1 MKVSVIIPVYNKES
15 FVRRCLTQAL
25 SQDFDD
31 YEVIVVDDGSKD
43 KSGIVC
49 DEIARQDNRLRVFHT
64 ENGGVT
70 AARLRGVQEAQ
81 AEFVMFCD
89 SDDELLPCA
98 LRNAYQATQTYQ
110 ADEVIAPYQNQRGV
124 LYDSGRRGLVSPIDI
139 AKEFMA
145 LHNSIPPIWGILFRR
160 SIVLDECLEIP
171 RDIYLGEDILFHMRY
186 LMKAKRICC
195 ISQSSYKYYDGLTTY
210 PEINLAYEK
219 RYDELM
225 ESSLQPM
232 WPDIEPYFR
241 LRQLKVYEKF
251 IDKRKFHVYADY
263 YYQLKGRIGKQV
275 PLADRLVF
283 SLPPRLAYFFVHW
296 YKCWLAHK
304 SSNQ

>member
-15 FVRRCLTQAL
+15 FVRRCLTRAL

-31 YEVIVVDDGSKD
+31 YEVVVVDDGSKD
-43 KSGIVC
+43 ESGIIC
-49 DEIARQDNRLRVFHT
+49 DDIARQDNRLRVIHT

-110 ADEVIAPYQNQRGV
+110 ADEVIAPYQNQRGDV
-124 LYDSGRRGLVSPIDI
+124 YDSGRRGLVPPMVI
-139 AKEFMA
+139 AKEFLA
-145 LHNSIPPIWGILFRR
+145 LHNCFPPIWGILFRR
-160 SIVLDECLEIP
+160 SLVQDGCLDIP
-171 RDIYLGEDILFHMRY
+171 RDIYLGEDILFHLRF

-195 ISQSSYKYYDGLTTY
+195 VSQSSYIYNEGLTTY
-210 PEINLAYEK
+210 PEMNLTYEK
-219 RYDELM
+219 HYDELM
-225 ESSLQPM
+225 ENSLQPM

-251 IDKRKFHVYADY
+251 IDKKKYHVYADY
-263 YYQLKGRIGKQV
+263 YYQLKGRISKQV